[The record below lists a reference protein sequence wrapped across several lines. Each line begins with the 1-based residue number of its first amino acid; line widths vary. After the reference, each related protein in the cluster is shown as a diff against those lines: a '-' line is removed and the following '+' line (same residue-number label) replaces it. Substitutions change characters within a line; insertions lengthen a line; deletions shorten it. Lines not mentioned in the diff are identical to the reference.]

1 MNAQPDGTGST
12 LVFLHGGGVGPWMW
26 AEQTAYFARDFT
38 VLTPTLP
45 GHHPRRRTTFST
57 HAQAAEAVAAEIGLP
72 DRFRPITVIGF
83 SLGGQTA
90 LQLAASHPGHVERL
104 VVVSSLLRP
113 WRGAAA
119 LGLLAAGSA
128 PLSRSRRFAAAQ
140 AAQLGLPGNMFEN
153 YYALSR
159 SMSAQTLRHLIQAN
173 FSFSVPPEV
182 LESPRPVLLMAGD
195 KEEAGLVRGM
205 EHYSSAF
212 RNCTFQVHAGVGHG
226 MPLAQP
232 ARFNAALH
240 EWLGLNRVGA

>member
-1 MNAQPDGTGST
+1 MNAQSERTGPT

-26 AEQTAYFARDFT
+26 AEQEAYFARDFT

-45 GHHPRRRTTFST
+45 GHHPRGRSSFTT
-57 HAQAAEAVAAEIGLP
+57 HVRAAEAVAAEIGLP
-72 DRFRPITVIGF
+72 ERRRPVTVIGI

-90 LQLAASHPGHVERL
+90 IQLAASYPGCVERL
-104 VVVSSLLRP
+104 VVVSSLLSP
-113 WRGAAA
+113 WRGAAV

-140 AAQLGLPGNMFEN
+140 AAQLGVPEIMFEH

-159 SMSAQTLRHLIQAN
+159 SMSASTLRHLIQAN

-195 KEEAGLVRGM
+195 KEKAGVVRGM
-205 EHYSSAF
+205 ERCSANF
-212 RNCTFQVHAGVGHG
+212 RNCVFQVHAGVGHG

-232 ARFNAALH
+232 VRFNAALRA
-240 EWLGLNRVGA
+240 WLDLNHVGV

>member
-1 MNAQPDGTGST
+1 MNAQPDGTDPT

-26 AEQTAYFARDFT
+26 VEQKAYFARDFT

-45 GHHPRRRTTFST
+45 GHHPRGRTTFST

-72 DRFRPITVIGF
+72 DRNRPVTIIGI
-83 SLGGQTA
+83 SLGGQIA
-90 LQLAASHPGHVERL
+90 LQLAASYPGHVERL
-104 VVVSSLLRP
+104 VVVSSLLSP

-140 AAQLGLPGNMFEN
+140 AAQLGIPGNMFEN

-159 SMSAQTLRHLIQAN
+159 SMSAQTLRYLIQAN

-195 KEEAGLVRGM
+195 KEKAGLVRGM
-205 EHYSSAF
+205 EHYSAAF
-212 RNCTFQVHAGVGHG
+212 RNCTFQVHPGVGHS

-240 EWLGLNRVGA
+240 EWLGLTRVGA